1 MQLEKDNDDPNTQ
14 PRCNQ
19 DKIELDER
27 YFIEMQEKG
36 AGLQIALQLAVADSH
51 LKPATI
57 TTILLSF
64 ADHQEFSYYSVNV
77 TLSLFWP
84 IWDKS

>member
-1 MQLEKDNDDPNTQ
+1 MQLEKDDDDPNTQ

-36 AGLQIALQLAVADSH
+36 RCRIADCIAARHRRLTSRASHHHNNSAQSALAVRVVNFKKIIVNLHSFS
-51 LKPATI
+51 
-57 TTILLSF
+57 ILG
-64 ADHQEFSYYSVNV
+64 
-77 TLSLFWP
+77 
-84 IWDKS
+84 

>member
-1 MQLEKDNDDPNTQ
+1 MLEIQEMQLEKDDDDPNTQ

-27 YFIEMQEKG
+27 YFIAMQEKG
-36 AGLQIALQLAVADSH
+36 RCRIADCIAARHYRLSH
-51 LKPATI
+51 LEPATI

-64 ADHQEFSYYSVNV
+64 ADHKEFSYYC
-77 TLSLFWP
+77 
-84 IWDKS
+84 